1 MRSKLLRGKTLLSA
15 CLLLVLLLGL
25 SIVGMTTAAR
35 AEEPAAAPVGTV
47 GDLMTYNTT
56 LFTIDGDKATVLTG
70 CTPWAYVRY
79 PVTGYEAGDLSVTVT
94 PTKALAIRVLILTTG
109 GDGADGTWCNT
120 AVEEWKDLSAGETY
134 TNTFDPAKYFIDAIR
149 TSKSFELAF
158 AFAANKAAAPSG
170 TGAEVGAEISLS
182 AELVSHAEPAVPPKV
197 EIGEWAAADAGNTLH
212 VEKNGTIEVGE
223 TTYTG
228 LKVSWDKTVQ
238 TWSYV
243 GAPVTDFDITKT
255 PKLFVSFYADH
266 DIKLGVWGEDT
277 VQTGKGHETYT
288 AGYHQVSFE
297 LTNVTA
303 GLTMLKLY
311 CDSSETQTFEGTKTV
326 VFDQILFYDDV
337 NVALDACVNNGG
349 VFTVD
354 TTDKLSLTWDA
365 KNAVEKYPNIV
376 IPVEHWQP
384 SLNRYLILD
393 MTLTESAQFRFFLN
407 GGHFDE
413 WGNPDEKSAFGN
425 YVTYKKGRHVICFDT
440 KAIYDAEMIEADGD
454 NKLYIYC
461 YGGTGAIESQ
471 ITVATFDRL
480 EFGQTAVDAVA
491 LTVDVDYKAGTVD
504 FDDTKIEV
512 SKVADFS
519 ALLGKGGEVG
529 PGTLYVR
536 SKADNTVTV
545 EIELKSAV
553 LTAENVVQPIIT
565 DTSISY
571 EHATD
576 YAFKFGED
584 GEWGD
589 TKRWDNLEKE
599 TDYKIYIRKLPSET
613 AFMSNVL
620 EVTLRVNGAF
630 VPVHIDLENGV
641 SRSDFITLENE
652 GDSVTLSY
660 NAANINGGYYSVAFP
675 VTNWRQGNRYLVV
688 DLSCTESAK
697 LRFYLNGNK
706 FDQWGNPVDASAFT
720 PDYTEYGKGR
730 HLICLDT
737 AALFAAGAVNAD
749 GDNNLIIFCDGGI
762 STSVSVEKKI
772 TLSSV
777 SFNQTQV
784 AAMSLTLSVDYLAGT
799 VEFDGEKLEV
809 ASSADFAAGTLI
821 ESGATVT
828 IGKLYI
834 RAKDDPAF
842 NTEIVLAKAEL
853 STSTAPKALI
863 TASSISYEHVSGY
876 EFKFGEDGEWG
887 TTALWENLTADTE
900 YTIYMRIPANEHS
913 FGSDEIAVKVRTK
926 SVPGA
931 TTPEEP
937 AKKGCGCNGSV
948 AAASLPFALLLLA
961 ACPFFLRRKRA
972 SK

>member
-47 GDLMTYNTT
+47 GDPFTYDDPTYFSLNGNT
-56 LFTIDGDKATVLTG
+56 LTINQKSAGASL
-70 CTPWAYVRY
+70 RY
-79 PVTGYEAGDLSVTVT
+79 PVSEYEAGDVAISITADAAVKFRMFLTTHNDWGWCNVNAIDWVTTTANEAYTQTFDPTKFFTDAMRTAKAFDIVFQSEADVGTVITFNSIKLVEHVVPTEPEKVAIGEWTGGTAVTVT
-94 PTKALAIRVLILTTG
+94 
-109 GDGADGTWCNT
+109 
-120 AVEEWKDLSAGETY
+120 KD
-134 TNTFDPAKYFIDAIR
+134 
-149 TSKSFELAF
+149 
-158 AFAANKAAAPSG
+158 
-170 TGAEVGAEISLS
+170 
-182 AELVSHAEPAVPPKV
+182 
-197 EIGEWAAADAGNTLH
+197 
-212 VEKNGTIEVGE
+212 GTIEAGDK
-223 TTYTG
+223 TYTG
-228 LKVSWDKTVQ
+228 MKVSWTKEVATDNHLSATVTAFDASKTGKLRISFYTDSKIRFKVFDGANNALLNEEANPGDPDG
-238 TWSYV
+238 SYYDIGYHV
-243 GAPVTDFDITKT
+243 FDID
-255 PKLFVSFYADH
+255 VSAAQN
-266 DIKLGVWGEDT
+266 LNALW
-277 VQTGKGHETYT
+277 
-288 AGYHQVSFE
+288 
-297 LTNVTA
+297 
-303 GLTMLKLY
+303 LY
-311 CDSSETQTFEGTKTV
+311 LDAFGGTLDFEGTKTV

-349 VFTVD
+349 IFDVD

-365 KNAVEKYPNIV
+365 KDAVEKYPNIV

-407 GGHFDE
+407 GGHFDQ

-440 KAIYDAEMIEADGD
+440 KAIFDAEMIEADGD

-471 ITVATFDRL
+471 NTVATFDRL

-491 LTVDVDYKAGTVD
+491 LTVDVNYKAGTVD

-519 ALLGKGGEVG
+519 ALLDKGGEVG

-536 SKADNTVTV
+536 SKADNKVTT

-584 GEWGD
+584 GEWGA

-613 AFMSNVL
+613 AFESNVL
-620 EVTLRVNGAF
+620 EVILRVNGAF

-660 NAANINGGYYSVAFP
+660 NAANINGNYYSVAFP
-675 VTNWRQGNRYLVV
+675 VTNWRQGNRYLVI

-762 STSVSVEKKI
+762 STSVSVEKQI

-777 SFNQTQV
+777 SFSQTEV
-784 AAMSLTLSVDYLAGT
+784 AAMSLTLGVDYLTG
-799 VEFDGEKLEV
+799 VVNFDGEKLEV
-809 ASSADFAAGTLI
+809 ASSADFAEGTLI

-834 RAKDDPAF
+834 RAKADPAF
-842 NTEIVLAKAEL
+842 KTEIVLAKAEL
-853 STSTAPKALI
+853 STTTAPKALI